1 MLNMNPSPRIKAISV
16 LSKFRQEWQEV
27 ADGKSL
33 LEVDGNIG
41 MVLADLVN
49 SFEFTSHEQSLI
61 LGPDLFEEIHEILY
75 QPSKN

>member
-49 SFEFTSHEQSLI
+49 SFEFTSYEQSLI
-61 LGPDLFEEIHEILY
+61 LGPDLFEEIHEILN